1 MDALIE
7 VLGSEPEVLQK
18 KWYPSQVGPQSDLPV
33 VIQDAAKETRE
44 MF

>member
-7 VLGSEPEVLQK
+7 VLGSGPEVLQ
-18 KWYPSQVGPQSDLPV
+18 KWYPSQVGPQSDLSV
-33 VIQDAAKETRE
+33 IIQDAAKGTRE

>member
-7 VLGSEPEVLQK
+7 VLGYGPEVLQK
-18 KWYPSQVGPQSDLPV
+18 RWYPSQVGPQSDLSV
-33 VIQDAAKETRE
+33 VIQDAAKGTRE